1 MPLPAKIDTASSSP
15 AVGNSIASP
24 RHGHRLIAY
33 ALVAAGCAVTSTVA
47 RELELPAPPGEA
59 GRLIAHFQMKRIPQE
74 GAWFS
79 VTYTSEDWL
88 DGATLPPRYAGR
100 PHAAGGAIVVVV
112 TSRDFSA
119 MHRLKTDEVWHFYRG
134 SPLELLLL
142 YPDGRGRKVTLGTN
156 VSGGEL
162 AQFTV
167 PKGVWQGAA
176 PITSTTRSFSFV
188 GTQMS
193 PGFDAGD
200 FEIGYRDEL
209 VRRYPAFAESIGRLT
224 RAEFVTGAG
233 GPPSRIDAPSTPA
246 RVFSAQDISTVAASP
261 GVSLQ
266 ELVGRV
272 APLAKSSTLSIA
284 KFTLAPGRSSG
295 TSFNQRTQE
304 VFLVID
310 GSGEVHLG
318 DKVTPVNAESTVFI
332 PAGKVHSIQAD
343 PNSTLTFYAV
353 SAPAFSPEDYV
364 AVKAQ

>member
-1 MPLPAKIDTASSSP
+1 M
-15 AVGNSIASP
+15 GNSITSY
-24 RHGHRLIAY
+24 RHGGYQLLAY
-33 ALVAAGCAVTSTVA
+33 ALVAAGCALASTVA
-47 RELELPAPPGEA
+47 RAADLPAPPGMA

-79 VTYTSEDWL
+79 VTYTSEDLL
-88 DGATLPPRYAGR
+88 DGAMLPPRYAGR

-112 TSRDFSA
+112 TPRDFSA
-119 MHRLKTDEVWHFYRG
+119 MHRLKTDEVWHFYSG

-142 YPDGRGRKVTLGTN
+142 YPDGKGRTVTLGTN
-156 VSGGEL
+156 VLGGEL

-176 PITSTTRSFSFV
+176 PVTSTARSFSFA

-193 PGFDAGD
+193 PGFDSSD

-209 VRRYPAFAESIGRLT
+209 GRRYPAFAKSIGRLT
-224 RAEFVTGAG
+224 RAEFITSAGKPPGRTGAPG
-233 GPPSRIDAPSTPA
+233 TLS
-246 RVFSAQDISTVAASP
+246 RVFTAEDIPSVSAST

-272 APLAKSSTLSIA
+272 APLANSSMLSIA
-284 KFTLAPGRSSG
+284 KFTLSPGRSSG
-295 TSFNQRTQE
+295 TSFNHRSQE

-310 GSGEVHLG
+310 GTGAVHLG

-332 PAGKVHSIQAD
+332 PAGEVHSIQAD
-343 PNSTLTFYAV
+343 PNSALTFYAV
-353 SAPAFSPEDYV
+353 SAPAFSPEDHEV
-364 AVKAQ
+364 VKAR

>member
-1 MPLPAKIDTASSSP
+1 
-15 AVGNSIASP
+15 VGDSIKSH
-24 RHGHRLIAY
+24 RHGGYRLLAY
-33 ALVAAGCAVTSTVA
+33 AVVSACCAVASTGA
-47 RELELPAPPGEA
+47 RAADLPAPPGVA

-79 VTYTSEDWL
+79 VTYTSEDLL
-88 DGATLPPRYAGR
+88 DGAALPPRYAGR
-100 PHAAGGAIVVVV
+100 PHAAGGAILAVV
-112 TSRDFSA
+112 TPRDFSA
-119 MHRLKTDEVWHFYRG
+119 MHRLKTDEVWHFHSG
-134 SPLELLLL
+134 SPLKLLLL
-142 YPDGRGRKVTLGTN
+142 YPDGEGRTVTLGTN
-156 VSGGEL
+156 VFGGEL

-176 PITSTTRSFSFV
+176 PITATARSFSFV

-193 PGFDAGD
+193 PGFDSSD

-209 VRRYPAFAESIGRLT
+209 VRRYPAFAQSIGRLT
-224 RAEFVTGAG
+224 RAEFITRASE
-233 GPPSRIDAPSTPA
+233 PPSRTDAPSTLS
-246 RVFSAQDISTVAASP
+246 RVFTAEDVPSVSASTGAR
-261 GVSLQ
+261 LQ

-284 KFTLAPGRSSG
+284 KFTLSPGRSSG
-295 TSFNQRTQE
+295 TSFNHRSQE

-310 GSGEVHLG
+310 GTGEVHLG

-332 PAGKVHSIQAD
+332 PAGEVHSIQAD
-343 PNSTLTFYAV
+343 PNSRLTFYAV